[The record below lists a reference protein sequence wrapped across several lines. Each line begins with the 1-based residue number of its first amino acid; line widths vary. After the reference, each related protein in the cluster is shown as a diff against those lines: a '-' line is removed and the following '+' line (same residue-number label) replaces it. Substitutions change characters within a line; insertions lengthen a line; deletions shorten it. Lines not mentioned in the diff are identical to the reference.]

1 MNLQATNNILI
12 IAPHADDEVLGCGG
26 IMRKMADM
34 GKKVYVLV
42 MTNAAVGAPNI
53 FTEDTIRMIRTEAL
67 ESHKLLGVTKTY
79 FADFPAPRL
88 DTFPAYELANHIG
101 SVIREVNADT
111 LFIPHRGDV
120 HLDHRRVYEASLV
133 AARPQ
138 GVYTVKNIYAYET
151 LSETEWAAPFPED
164 NFIPNVFV
172 NIEKEIDYKV
182 KAFEKFESQLKIFPH
197 PRSLK
202 GIDVLARHRGTV
214 ISVEAAEA
222 FSLIREI
229 IN

>member
-1 MNLQATNNILI
+1 MNLQAT
-12 IAPHADDEVLGCGG
+12 
-26 IMRKMADM
+26 
-34 GKKVYVLV
+34 
-42 MTNAAVGAPNI
+42 
-53 FTEDTIRMIRTEAL
+53 
-67 ESHKLLGVTKTY
+67 
-79 FADFPAPRL
+79 
-88 DTFPAYELANHIG
+88 
-101 SVIREVNADT
+101 
-111 LFIPHRGDV
+111 
-120 HLDHRRVYEASLV
+120 
-133 AARPQ
+133 
-138 GVYTVKNIYAYET
+138 
-151 LSETEWAAPFPED
+151 
-164 NFIPNVFV
+164 